1 MGCVYNKIKRVIA
14 ASCLGGLLLS
24 ACTKNFESIN
34 ENPYDFNEDELTP
47 DLKLLGEPLIQTM
60 LNIVVSNDPATAQV
74 QQNLIG
80 DVYSGYMMTPTPF
93 ESNRNNT
100 AYDLLDN
107 WNNHVWTV
115 AYGNVMPNCKFVQE
129 KSKGR

>member
-47 DLKLLGEPLIQTM
+47 DLKLLGEPLI
-60 LNIVVSNDPATAQV
+60 
-74 QQNLIG
+74 
-80 DVYSGYMMTPTPF
+80 
-93 ESNRNNT
+93 
-100 AYDLLDN
+100 
-107 WNNHVWTV
+107 
-115 AYGNVMPNCKFVQE
+115 
-129 KSKGR
+129 